1 MWGCG
6 GEVRIAH
13 TLEHTQ
19 MVVRRWGAEED
30 EVRCG
35 GLEYF
40 GGEQVEEVG
49 GGIVTAQRFLKC

>member
-1 MWGCG
+1 MRGGG
-6 GEVRIAH
+6 GEVQIAH
-13 TLEHTQ
+13 TLKHTQ